1 MILDIIVG
9 NGVEVGNN
17 FTRTHFGVDDRM
29 NDWIVEP
36 SSNDARKV
44 KNEVAGGELFIT
56 LLRHDCIEGVLTNET
71 VRV

>member
-44 KNEVAGGELFIT
+44 ENEITGGKLFT
-56 LLRHDCIEGVLTNET
+56 LLSHDCIEGVLTNET